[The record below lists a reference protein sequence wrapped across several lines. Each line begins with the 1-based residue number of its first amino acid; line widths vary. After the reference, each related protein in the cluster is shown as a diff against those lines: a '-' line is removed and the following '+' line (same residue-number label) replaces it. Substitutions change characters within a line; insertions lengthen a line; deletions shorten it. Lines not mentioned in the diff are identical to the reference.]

1 VPDGSVGHRGWRQG
15 SSGIEER
22 TDRLW
27 SGSLNR
33 AHAPSRAKRPG
44 GSERDSFGD
53 CRSLA
58 RTLLNVD
65 VA

>member
-1 VPDGSVGHRGWRQG
+1 MPDGLVGHRGWRQG
-15 SSGIEER
+15 SSEIEER

-44 GSERDSFGD
+44 GSERDSFGEI
-53 CRSLA
+53 
-58 RTLLNVD
+58 
-65 VA
+65 VALSHGRC